1 MEGRGYQSS
10 YSYIN
15 DLQFKPIA
23 ILNIPYFENDTFN
36 ERALKGSLYN
46 ISMVYFSLLVLALFL
61 AYFIST
67 YITKSLKTIEKR
79 LERTRLLERNEKII
93 LKSPSTEIGQL
104 VGAYNGMIDE
114 IENSKILLTK
124 SEREQ
129 AWREMAKQVA
139 HEIKNPLTPMRLSVQ
154 SFQRKFGKNNEYTND
169 VNEFC
174 ESLIQQIDILS
185 NISTAFSVL
194 TNMPAKNDELFDII
208 PVVRRTLDIFNS
220 KHITFICTE
229 KELPILFDKDQLGR
243 VVTNLVK
250 NAIQATE
257 SEENPRIVVSLL
269 KRNNHIELSVS
280 DNGMGICESNKEKI
294 FEPKFTTKSGG
305 SGLGL
310 AMVKSIISSYNGTIT
325 LKSKEGKG
333 TIFTV
338 LLNA

>member
-1 MEGRGYQSS
+1 
-10 YSYIN
+10 
-15 DLQFKPIA
+15 
-23 ILNIPYFENDTFN
+23 
-36 ERALKGSLYN
+36 
-46 ISMVYFSLLVLALFL
+46 
-61 AYFIST
+61 
-67 YITKSLKTIEKR
+67 
-79 LERTRLLERNEKII
+79 
-93 LKSPSTEIGQL
+93 
-104 VGAYNGMIDE
+104 
-114 IENSKILLTK
+114 
-124 SEREQ
+124 
-129 AWREMAKQVA
+129 
-139 HEIKNPLTPMRLSVQ
+139 MRLSVQ